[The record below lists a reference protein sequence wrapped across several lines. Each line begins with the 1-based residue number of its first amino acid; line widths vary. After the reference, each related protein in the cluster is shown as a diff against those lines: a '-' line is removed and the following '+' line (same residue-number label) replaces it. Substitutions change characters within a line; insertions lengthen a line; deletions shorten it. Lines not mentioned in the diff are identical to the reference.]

1 MYRKPHPCRSAANKI
16 RIGHQPQGRQGAGPR
31 RVLTTAATRRRS
43 NRTAC
48 TAHVRFRGKADMT
61 LYGNP
66 LSRSLLGVKR
76 TWLVAAHMSAFDPK
90 RTSTDPLLRP
100 NLRVTG
106 PRLGKTVVNTFLGSG
121 NETARVHHACWWR
134 GSMADHDVC
143 ATARRAAAHRCPDDV
158 AR

>member
-1 MYRKPHPCRSAANKI
+1 
-16 RIGHQPQGRQGAGPR
+16 
-31 RVLTTAATRRRS
+31 
-43 NRTAC
+43 
-48 TAHVRFRGKADMT
+48 MT
-61 LYGNP
+61 P
-66 LSRSLLGVKR
+66 ARCPLLGVKR
-76 TWLVAAHMSAFDPK
+76 TCHFALHMPAYDPK

-106 PRLGKTVVNTFLGSG
+106 PRLGKTVVKAFLGSG